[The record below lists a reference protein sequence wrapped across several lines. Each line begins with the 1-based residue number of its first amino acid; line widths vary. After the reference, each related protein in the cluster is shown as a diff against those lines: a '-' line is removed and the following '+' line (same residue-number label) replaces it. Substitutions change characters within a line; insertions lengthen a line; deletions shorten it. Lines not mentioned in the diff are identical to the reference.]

1 MPKKTKS
8 GRIPKPKR
16 RPANIY
22 TGQDSFLAKMQI
34 SVEDLNHFREIVDDS
49 ILNELDTT
57 EDFKGQDED
66 DLKRHLAEVE
76 RMWTNASKYDGAWP
90 ILDYTKYWFAESRK
104 SLRKRRLRRHDRY
117 WVPTRMRS
125 TAAAIH
131 VRDGRTRHQPE
142 VQLARQT
149 RSASSTLSTPPA
161 TPRKPPVP
169 VKPHPSDVSR
179 PTREHQMPESGH
191 TNIPFAPVLRFLRSL
206 NPSLEHLAPRF
217 REAGIKDAQRL
228 RAVAGWET
236 RRQWLAEVVE
246 LDAFEA
252 ELLRVALDEV
262 ERGTGY
268 L

>member
-1 MPKKTKS
+1 MQKKTKS
-8 GRIPKPKR
+8 GRIPKPKDQ
-16 RPANIY
+16 PVNIY

-34 SVEDLNHFREIVDDS
+34 SVEDLNRFREIADAS

-57 EDFKGQDED
+57 EDFKGQDKD
-66 DLKRHLAEVE
+66 DLKRHLTEVE

-104 SLRKRRLRRHDRY
+104 GSRKRGLRRHDQY
-117 WVPTRMRS
+117 LVPMRP

-169 VKPHPSDVSR
+169 VNPHTSAVSR
-179 PTREHQMPESGH
+179 SAREHNMLESGH
-191 TNIPFAPVLRFLRSL
+191 TKIPFAPVLRFLRSL

-217 REAGIKDAQRL
+217 REAGIKDGQRL

-252 ELLRVALDEV
+252 ELLRIALDEV
-262 ERGTGY
+262 ERGIRNLY
-268 L
+268 